1 MNRLSA
7 FIGASGGLVPI
18 QHGLH
23 ALFGGRAAN
32 CDQQKD
38 WLLVLRRVCGV

>member
-32 CDQQKD
+32 CDQQNQSVQSPD
-38 WLLVLRRVCGV
+38 GDSS